1 MVSVSVVMPTYNTEV
16 SILKEAVDSIL
27 CQTFKDFEFIIIDD
41 GSTNESV
48 DYLQS
53 LQDKRIKLI
62 RNPENLGIT
71 KSLNIGFREA
81 KGKYI
86 ARMDSDDI
94 SLPKRF
100 EKQFAFMEAH
110 PDVIM
115 CGSNVEYFNGSF
127 SRKGKDRIK
136 DMETYRISTLFIN
149 PGPRHPTA
157 FFNRELLIRH
167 QISYDENLPY
177 AQDYALW
184 VEISKRGIIRILPDV
199 LLRYRYNPS
208 SVTGMHREEQIRCHK
223 ATEKKLLQQLL
234 GTITD
239 AELDFHFHYC
249 SGIFRDISINA
260 DVMRW
265 IHRLIQANH
274 CAGVYNQR
282 KLVCFAYDKVV
293 KKIIYLSFS
302 QHMNYMS
309 KIGMF
314 FRYLPF
320 PFALKA
326 SMGMCERS
334 IFLALTRKQPDS

>member
-1 MVSVSVVMPTYNTEV
+1 MVSISVVMPTYNTEV

-71 KSLNIGFREA
+71 KSLIIGFREA

-94 SLPKRF
+94 SFPKRF

-110 PDVIM
+110 PDVIL
-115 CGSNVEYFNGSF
+115 CGSNVEYFDASF
-127 SRKGKDRIK
+127 SRKSTDRIK
-136 DMETYRISTLFIN
+136 DMETYRISTLFLT

-157 FFNRELLIRH
+157 FLNRELLIRYH
-167 QISYDENLPY
+167 ISYDENLPY
-177 AQDYALW
+177 SQDYALW
-184 VEISKRGIIRILPDV
+184 VEISKHGKIRVLRDV
-199 LLRYRYNPS
+199 LLRYRTYS
-208 SVTGMHREEQIRCHK
+208 SRVSISHREEQIRCHK
-223 ATEKKLLQQLL
+223 VTEKKLLQQLL
-234 GTITD
+234 GTVTD
-239 AELDFHFHYC
+239 AELDFHHHYC
-249 SGIFRDISINA
+249 SGNFRDISINA

-265 IHRLIQANH
+265 IHRLIHANH
-274 CAGVYNQR
+274 CAGVYNQM
-282 KLVCFAYDKVV
+282 KFVCFTYDKVV
-293 KKIIYLSFS
+293 KKIIYLSFN
-302 QHMNYMS
+302 HRMTYMS

-326 SMGMCERS
+326 SMGMCGRS
-334 IFLALTRKQPDS
+334 ILSLVRGQATT